1 MKTFLFSFLFAFG
14 LSALSAQDPIEV
26 PGTQQSL
33 VTKLTATWCPFCGG
47 SAWDSYKNM
56 VASHGANAVVF
67 AAHTSTVSKLYSPM
81 AVQLLNNF
89 DLVYSQPYFFY
100 NTKVVGTGG
109 SSTENTVTTNVNNAA
124 KNTPIV
130 QTGMKLTFDDNSR
143 ELTVQSRSQ
152 FFQYTTGEYFLAF
165 YLLEKA
171 VVKEQASRSASE
183 THSNVFRTSL
193 LPEVFGKPLASGTI
207 LSGTFQGTLFSYVL
221 PSDLD
226 VSNLI
231 IASVIWKKNGTKYD
245 FVNANWTDVIGKT
258 VTSVQDPVL
267 LQGFR
272 VWPNV
277 VADAAQVQIV
287 LPAPVQ
293 QVRLELFDMK
303 GQKVKTLFEGRLAGG
318 THPFE
323 LSRHQFPAA
332 GKYTLRLIAGNR
344 IASQPVMVF

>member
-1 MKTFLFSFLFAFG
+1 MKTFLFSCLLVLGRFA
-14 LSALSAQDPIEV
+14 AAAQDPIEV

-165 YLLEKA
+165 YLLEKPSSKNRLPVPPA
-171 VVKEQASRSASE
+171 KPIPTCSAHPCSRRFSASPW
-183 THSNVFRTSL
+183 
-193 LPEVFGKPLASGTI
+193 LPE
-207 LSGTFQGTLFSYVL
+207 
-221 PSDLD
+221 PSCR
-226 VSNLI
+226 
-231 IASVIWKKNGTKYD
+231 AR
-245 FVNANWTDVIGKT
+245 
-258 VTSVQDPVL
+258 
-267 LQGFR
+267 FR
-272 VWPNV
+272 V
-277 VADAAQVQIV
+277 AS
-287 LPAPVQ
+287 LPMACLP
-293 QVRLELFDMK
+293 
-303 GQKVKTLFEGRLAGG
+303 
-318 THPFE
+318 
-323 LSRHQFPAA
+323 
-332 GKYTLRLIAGNR
+332 I
-344 IASQPVMVF
+344 